1 MGAWELGH
9 MNHISSTTLTPLGL
23 DTGSGNMGTLGH
35 RDKEGGGYMGTFGG
49 MGAESASKTAG
60 H

>member
-23 DTGSGNMGTLGH
+23 DTGSGRGHGDLGAWGQGRGQVH
-35 RDKEGGGYMGTFGG
+35 GDIWGHGG
-49 MGAESASKTAG
+49 
-60 H
+60 